1 MVLIPTKLKYFLI
14 IIITFGI
21 IYWFQIVDDKKK
33 NKERTSNYDKI
44 KLPLLVSAIVGSVL
58 LWNNDCFTAIFVT
71 SNCNQNSILEKP
83 MEISNCH
90 SNLDIYTGL
99 PEW

>member
-1 MVLIPTKLKYFLI
+1 MVSIPTKLKYFLI
-14 IIITFGI
+14 IIITFTI
-21 IYWFQIVDDKKK
+21 IYWFQMVDDKKRCK
-33 NKERTSNYDKI
+33 KRTNNYDKI
-44 KLPLLVSAIVGSVL
+44 KLPLLVSAMVGSVL
-58 LWNNDCFTAIFVT
+58 LWNNDCFTTIFVS
-71 SNCNQNSILEKP
+71 SNCNEISILERP

>member
-1 MVLIPTKLKYFLI
+1 MIKKNV
-14 IIITFGI
+14 
-21 IYWFQIVDDKKK
+21 KKK
-33 NKERTSNYDKI
+33 KSNYDKI
-44 KLPLLVSAIVGSVL
+44 KLPLLVTSIVGLVL
-58 LWNNDCFTAIFVT
+58 LWNKDCFTAIFVS
-71 SNCNQNSILEKP
+71 SNTNENYILERP

>member
-1 MVLIPTKLKYFLI
+1 MVSIPTKLKYILI

-21 IYWFQIVDDKKK
+21 IYWFQTVDDKKRC
-33 NKERTSNYDKI
+33 KERKTNYDKI
-44 KLPLLVSAIVGSVL
+44 KLPLLVTSIVGLVL
-58 LWNNDCFTAIFVT
+58 LWNNDCFTTIFVT
-71 SNCNQNSILEKP
+71 SNCNENYILEKP
-83 MEISNCH
+83 MVISNSH

>member
-1 MVLIPTKLKYFLI
+1 MVSIPTKLKYFLI
-14 IIITFGI
+14 IIITFTI
-21 IYWFQIVDDKKK
+21 IYWFQTVDDKKRC
-33 NKERTSNYDKI
+33 KERTTNYDKI
-44 KLPLLVSAIVGSVL
+44 KLPLLVSAMVGSVL
-58 LWNNDCFTAIFVT
+58 LWNNDCFTAIFVS
-71 SNCNQNSILEKP
+71 SNFNKNSILEKP

>member
-1 MVLIPTKLKYFLI
+1 MVSIPTKLKYFLI
-14 IIITFGI
+14 IIITFSI
-21 IYWFQIVDDKKK
+21 IYWFQTVDDKKRC
-33 NKERTSNYDKI
+33 KERKTNYDKI
-44 KLPLLVSAIVGSVL
+44 KLPLLVTSIVGLVL

-71 SNCNQNSILEKP
+71 SNCNENYILEKP
-83 MEISNCH
+83 MVISNSH